1 MRRCAFHDTYAGP
14 ADTYRPQLGGRVQT
28 ESAEPPGAL
37 PGHLLTAIDHVG
49 VAVWD
54 LDAAIRFY
62 SDKFGLEVAHQEVNE
77 QMGVREAMLPVGESG
92 SCIQLM
98 APLTPDSAIAKFL
111 DRRGQGIQQ
120 LAYRVVDIQ
129 AASEVLRS
137 RGVRLLYDE
146 PQPGTAGSLVNF
158 VHPRDGGGVLVEL
171 VEPNPQPAE
180 FRRTT

>member
-1 MRRCAFHDTYAGP
+1 MRWCAFHDTYAGP
-14 ADTYRPQLGGRVQT
+14 ADIYRPQLGGRVQT
-28 ESAEPPGAL
+28 ESAEASL

-62 SDKFGLEVAHQEVNE
+62 SDTFGLEVAHHEVNE

-98 APLTPDSAIAKFL
+98 APLTHDSAIAKFL

-120 LAYRVVDIQ
+120 LAYRVVDIH
-129 AASEVLRS
+129 AASEAFRS

-146 PQPGTAGSLVNF
+146 PRRGTAGSLVNF
-158 VHPRDGGGVLVEL
+158 VHPRDAGGVLVEL